1 MEIESDDH
9 LYGKNFQNS
18 YMHLLTFQMSSIYGV
33 SKWEMPVALVMANH
47 LANGNVY
54 DWSSIFFN
62 CLIQSGEEEEEL
74 QRCGHEH
81 SDFFFFIF

>member
-18 YMHLLTFQMSSIYGV
+18 YMHLLTFQMSSVYGV

-47 LANGNVY
+47 LANGIVY
-54 DWSSIFFN
+54 DWSSIFF
-62 CLIQSGEEEEEL
+62 LTV
-74 QRCGHEH
+74 
-81 SDFFFFIF
+81 